1 MVVTGALSDP
11 VYGSVHHLRI
21 GRKASAMLKDNQ
33 SQRTAIKA
41 VAFVD
46 MEKWGVLQSFTDF
59 PSKPGIVRPGLNS
72 IILAK
77 VNLVSAYR
85 AAVGA
90 VRAHV

>member
-1 MVVTGALSDP
+1 M
-11 VYGSVHHLRI
+11 I
-21 GRKASAMLKDNQ
+21 
-33 SQRTAIKA
+33 SQRAAIKA
-41 VAFVD
+41 VDGEVGGA
-46 MEKWGVLQSFTDF
+46 SIFTDF

-90 VRAHV
+90 VRILRAHV